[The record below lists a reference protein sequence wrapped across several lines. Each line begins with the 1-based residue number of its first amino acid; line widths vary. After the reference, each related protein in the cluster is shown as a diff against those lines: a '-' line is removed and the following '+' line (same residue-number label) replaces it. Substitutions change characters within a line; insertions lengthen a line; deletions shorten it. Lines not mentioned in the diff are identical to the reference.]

1 MSWKQVKPFNLSKM
15 GKTPGY
21 CLQNVRLAFDA
32 PSKYYDAKAA
42 MQANKDA
49 GTLHDIS
56 TLPLNVSVPVFLDT
70 ASVYEHVIASDK
82 GTFYSDGKRLT
93 SLAGY
98 KVFGWGETLNG
109 ARIVEWVEDRQE
121 KTDEELAK
129 EVIAGVYG
137 NGEERK
143 QKLGDRYAAVQALV
157 NKMLTTSSSGE
168 VAPLRKGDR
177 VALLSYVDY
186 NGTVLKKTRDFYYI
200 QNDPSTTDRIV
211 LVADNQ
217 NGPVY
222 AAVRKSNLKKY

>member
-1 MSWKQVKPFNLSKM
+1 MSWKQVKPFTLSKM
-15 GKTPGY
+15 GTTPGY

-49 GTLHDIS
+49 GTLHDVS
-56 TLPLNVSVPVFLDT
+56 TLPLNVAVPVFLDT

-82 GTFYSDGKRLT
+82 GVFYSDGKKLT

-109 ARIVEWVEDRQE
+109 ARIVEWVADNQE
-121 KTDEELAK
+121 KSDEELAR
-129 EVIAGVYG
+129 EVIQGLYG
-137 NGEERK
+137 NGAERK
-143 QKLGDRYAAVQALV
+143 EKLGDRYAAVQALV
-157 NKMLTTSSSGE
+157 NKMLTTNSAGE
-168 VAPLRKGDR
+168 TAPLKKGDR
-177 VALLSYVDY
+177 VTLLSYIDY
-186 NGTVLKKTRDFYYI
+186 DGRILKKTRDYYYI
-200 QNDPSTTDRIV
+200 QNDISNTKRAV

-222 AAVRKSNLKKY
+222 AAVNKNNLKKY